1 MKKFLLIKLIL
12 LFSFLFFFFFLI
24 IAVLAVMGFSI
35 GSETVVNNNTELR
48 KQSYLENNN
57 LYAEKYRSLL
67 NKYLFDYGYVSME
80 RVIWYLQVTNNVD
93 DPNTLPMEK
102 WEDAY
107 IKNIDQEEK
116 QMYPTKDM
124 CQKINNLPFYN
135 TGVNPYPPLYNK
147 MNFVDLCSE
156 SYVEE
161 HNLIYTTMYYR
172 HPYVSPLKKETVT
185 GITSMVN
192 EKRNVDLGLS
202 DSAQANVNFHSG
214 WDMSAPAQTNVYS
227 ICDGTIKAVTFTQS
241 ENIPFS
247 QQKEPKNST
256 GNIIK
261 IQCDSTNDIVTYAHL
276 YPNSATTKMIVGNS
290 VSKGQ
295 KIATVGTT
303 GQSTGNHLHLGLNTD
318 TGIRLDAF
326 YFIDFSDT
334 SYYTE

>member
-1 MKKFLLIKLIL
+1 
-12 LFSFLFFFFFLI
+12 
-24 IAVLAVMGFSI
+24 
-35 GSETVVNNNTELR
+35 
-48 KQSYLENNN
+48 
-57 LYAEKYRSLL
+57 
-67 NKYLFDYGYVSME
+67 
-80 RVIWYLQVTNNVD
+80 
-93 DPNTLPMEK
+93 
-102 WEDAY
+102 
-107 IKNIDQEEK
+107 
-116 QMYPTKDM
+116 
-124 CQKINNLPFYN
+124 
-135 TGVNPYPPLYNK
+135 

-214 WDMSAPAQTNVYS
+214 WDVSANAQTNVYS
-227 ICDGTIKAVTFTQS
+227 ICDGTIKAVTFTQN
-241 ENIPFS
+241 ENILFS

-261 IQCDSTNDIVTYAHL
+261 IQCDNTNDIVTYAHL

-303 GQSTGNHLHLGLNTD
+303 GQSTGNHLHLGLDTD

>member
-12 LFSFLFFFFFLI
+12 LFSFLFFFFFLVI
-24 IAVLAVMGFSI
+24 SVLAVMGFSI
-35 GSETVVNNNTELR
+35 GSETVVNNNSELR

-80 RVIWYLQVTNNVD
+80 RIVWYLQVTNNVS
-93 DPNTLPMEK
+93 DPNTLPTEK

-107 IKNIDQEEK
+107 IKNIDIEEK

-124 CQKINNLPFYN
+124 CQKVKNIPFG
-135 TGVNPYPPLYNK
+135 TVQPPLYNK
-147 MNFVDLCSE
+147 ATLVDLCNE
-156 SYVEE
+156 NYIEE
-161 HNLIYTTMYYR
+161 HNLIYTTMYYAF
-172 HPYVSPLKKETVT
+172 PYVSPLKKETVT

-202 DSAQANVNFHSG
+202 DSAQASVNFHSG

-227 ICDGTIKAVTFTQS
+227 ICDGTIQTVSFTQS
-241 ENIPFS
+241 ENIPFT
-247 QQKEPKNST
+247 QQKEPRNSN

-261 IQCDSTNDIVTYAHL
+261 IKCDSTNDIVTYAHL
-276 YPNSATTKMIVGNS
+276 YPNSATSKMIVGNP
-290 VSKGQ
+290 VAKGQ
-295 KIATVGTT
+295 KIASVGTT

-334 SYYTE
+334 SHYTE